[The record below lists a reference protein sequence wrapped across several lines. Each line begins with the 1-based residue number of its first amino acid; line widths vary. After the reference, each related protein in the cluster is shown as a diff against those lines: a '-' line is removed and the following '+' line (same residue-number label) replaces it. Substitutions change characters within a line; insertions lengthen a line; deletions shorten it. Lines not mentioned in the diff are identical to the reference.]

1 MIRALQIP
9 STSSG
14 HLDRA
19 ELAEEFC
26 NRWKKDVF
34 AFCRMFLG
42 VDAAAE
48 DTALEVLLRF
58 CQEQSFRLSDSET
71 ATRLLALAF
80 RMMQPSREEMH
91 ADHMSP
97 SRLDAALQ
105 QLPALQRAAI
115 IAKNLMHLEWTA
127 IPRVLGISAEQ
138 AHKLWGRAMLRLND
152 ELQTRIKK
160 EHAE

>member
-14 HLDRA
+14 HLDRV

-58 CQEQSFRLSDSET
+58 IQERRVRLSDSET

-80 RMMQPSREEMH
+80 RVMQRSREEMH
-91 ADHMSP
+91 TDRMSP
-97 SRLDAALQ
+97 SRLDALSNNC
-105 QLPALQRAAI
+105 QL
-115 IAKNLMHLEWTA
+115 
-127 IPRVLGISAEQ
+127 
-138 AHKLWGRAMLRLND
+138 
-152 ELQTRIKK
+152 
-160 EHAE
+160 